1 MARLETGAMAPD
13 FTLTGVDG
21 KTYSLKD
28 ALAQGPILVV
38 FFKVSCPVCQFA
50 FPFLERLYHQ
60 AKEHGS
66 NVWGVSQDGKE
77 ESARFAARFG
87 VSFPVLM
94 DEKPYLLSRQYG
106 LKFVPSLFLVAQN
119 GSILA
124 SGDGFSKSDLI
135 EIQGQFAAHFSFAP
149 QPLFRPDEEVPQ
161 YRPG

>member
-1 MARLETGAMAPD
+1 VARLAAGAIAPN
-13 FTLTGVDG
+13 FMLTGLEG

-28 ALAQGPILVV
+28 GLVRGPLLLA
-38 FFKVSCPVCQFA
+38 FFKVSCPICQFT
-50 FPFLERLYHQ
+50 FPFLERLYRQ
-60 AKEHGS
+60 AKERGGAI
-66 NVWGVSQDGKE
+66 WGVSQDGKE
-77 ESARFAARFG
+77 ESARFAVRFG

-94 DEKPYLLSRQYG
+94 DGKPYLISRQYG

-119 GSILA
+119 GSILT

-135 EIQGQFAAHFSFAP
+135 EIQGQFAAHFSFVP